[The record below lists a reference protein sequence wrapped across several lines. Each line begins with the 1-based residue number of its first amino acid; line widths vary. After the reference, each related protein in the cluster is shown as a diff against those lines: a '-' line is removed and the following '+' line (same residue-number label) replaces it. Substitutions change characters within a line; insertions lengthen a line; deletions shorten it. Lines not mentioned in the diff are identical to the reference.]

1 MTGSTWI
8 DIAILAIAVLA
19 ASSGWRQGAVASALA
34 FFGVILGA
42 VAGILIAP
50 HVLVHMDGGRV
61 RVLAGVLL
69 IVGLVIIGEV
79 AGMVLGRAARGGMH
93 SPVARSVDSVV
104 GAVLQAAAV
113 LVAAWLLAIPLTA
126 SSQPAVATAV
136 RGSKVL
142 TQVDEVAPN
151 WMRRLPSDFS
161 ALLDTSGLPD
171 VIGPFGRTPIA
182 VVDAP
187 DPAIAQGPLA
197 ARLQPS
203 VLRVRGVAPSCQRAL
218 EGSGFVVAPERVMTN
233 AHVVAGTDKVV
244 VDTARGALDAK
255 VVLFDPE
262 VDIAVLAVPGLDADA
277 LPFAPEPARS
287 GDTALVLGYPGG
299 GPYTASAARVRETL
313 DLKGPD
319 IYRARDVTREV
330 YTVRGSIRQGNSGGP
345 LVDEQGRVLGVVF
358 GAAVDNSDT
367 GFVLT
372 AAEVSRQLA
381 QATSANGA
389 VATGDCIGA

>member
-1 MTGSTWI
+1 MTGSAWI
-8 DIAILAIAVLA
+8 DIAILAVAVLA

-34 FFGVILGA
+34 FLGVVLGA

-50 HVLVHMDGGRV
+50 HLLVHVDAGRTRVLV
-61 RVLAGVLL
+61 GVLL
-69 IVGLVIIGEV
+69 IVGMVIVGEV
-79 AGMVLGRAARGGMH
+79 AGMVLGRAARGVMH
-93 SPVARSVDSVV
+93 SPVTRSVDSVV
-104 GAVLQAAAV
+104 GAGLQCAAV

-126 SSQPAVATAV
+126 SSQPEVATAV

-142 TQVDEVAPN
+142 TQVDDVAPN
-151 WMRRLPSDFS
+151 WMRRLPSEFS

-182 VVDAP
+182 VVDPP
-187 DPAIAQGPLA
+187 DPSIAASPVA
-197 ARLQPS
+197 ARVEPS
-203 VLRVRGVAPSCQRAL
+203 VLRIRGVAPSCQRAL

-233 AHVVAGTDKVV
+233 AHVVAGTSQVV
-244 VDTARGALDAK
+244 VDTFDGPLEAH

-262 VDIAVLAVPGLDADA
+262 VDIAVLAVPGLDAPVI
-277 LPFAPEPARS
+277 PFAPEPARS
-287 GDTALVLGYPGG
+287 GDSAIVLGYPGG
-299 GPYTASAARVRETL
+299 GPYTASAARVREIL
-313 DLKGPD
+313 DLSGPD
-319 IYRARDVTREV
+319 IYRTSDVTREV

-372 AAEVSRQLA
+372 EAEVSRQLA
-381 QATSANGA
+381 QASGASATVG
-389 VATGDCIGA
+389 TGNCIL